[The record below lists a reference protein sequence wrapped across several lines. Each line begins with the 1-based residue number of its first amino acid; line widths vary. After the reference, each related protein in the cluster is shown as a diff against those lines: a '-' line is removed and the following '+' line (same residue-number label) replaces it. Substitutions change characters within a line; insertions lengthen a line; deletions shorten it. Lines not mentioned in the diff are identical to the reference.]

1 VLNSE
6 QILSTW
12 VIFIKPYPFPS
23 KNGHASKGLFDSR
36 LGSVTDTSAQSLLAT
51 MPHQLDYDSN
61 TYLAVT
67 LSYSSPFFQAPRAL
81 AARHSGLALDYVG
94 QAGGLADV
102 YLYSIPKSELLKRG
116 RPSSR
121 DIEGMFMQDLRASD
135 GVLYVQV
142 QFRGERIRRSI
153 YEL

>member
-1 VLNSE
+1 MYLLVNYFYLT
-6 QILSTW
+6 L
-12 VIFIKPYPFPS
+12 PFPP
-23 KNGHASKGLFDSR
+23 KNGHASEGLFDSC
-36 LGSVTDTSAQSLLAT
+36 LGPALTDTSAHSPLAT

-67 LSYSSPFFQAPRAL
+67 LSYSSPFFQSPRAL

-121 DIEGMFMQDLRASD
+121 DIEGMFMRDLRASD